1 MSSDRLGSY
10 AEVTY
15 PSNRRLTVDVGRLA
29 RERHR
34 VHALLEVDVSEA
46 RARGRA
52 LRRTGQAWSFTAWV
66 VQTIAASVAA
76 HPQVAAFHLPAR
88 NRVLVFE
95 DVAVTLV
102 IERSVEGV
110 RVPLPVVLRRAD
122 TKTVAELAV
131 EIEAAKT
138 QAIDDEGDLVLG
150 ARRDARALRVFLRL
164 PGWLRARAMRWW
176 FLGAPKRAKA
186 AMGTVM
192 ITTTGMAGRVRGW
205 IVPTT
210 IHPLCIA
217 LGSLSEEPAVH
228 EGAVVPRLILRVTV
242 VLDHDV
248 VDGVPAAR
256 FVADAVRRLEAAQ
269 GV

>member
-150 ARRDARALRVFLRL
+150 GRADPRALRAYLRL
-164 PGWLRARAMRWW
+164 PGWLRATAMRWW